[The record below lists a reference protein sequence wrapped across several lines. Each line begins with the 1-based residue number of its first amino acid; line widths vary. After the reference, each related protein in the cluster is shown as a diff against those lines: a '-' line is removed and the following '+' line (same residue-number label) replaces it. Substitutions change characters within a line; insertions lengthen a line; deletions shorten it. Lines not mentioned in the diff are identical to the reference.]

1 MMHDVHVELNALLP
15 AFNKKKAL
23 FVSKLEGP

>member
-1 MMHDVHVELNALLP
+1 MMHDVHVELNPVLP

-23 FVSKLEGP
+23 SPANRA